1 MHGVSLWAS
10 ALAIG
15 ATLARAG
22 TALKQFQSLVEG
34 LAADTKLLQL
44 SKATELVIERSGLRE
59 HYRKEKGE
67 QAEGRLENLDELV
80 SAARSFERQPAA
92 SQEADADASPELD
105 PLTAFL
111 THAALEAGEE
121 QAGPGEDCVQLMT
134 LHAAKGLEFPIV
146 FMVGVEEGMF
156 PSRRSM
162 DEGNLEE
169 ERRLCYVGITRA
181 RQRLYMSYAE
191 LRRVH
196 GVEQLGAPSQFL
208 KEIPPECLVETRPRA
223 QIVRPAFAQREWNR
237 GGYGGGG
244 YGGAQESRVS
254 YGERRGDYIPT
265 PRPQLSKGFGEVT
278 GPGGMRLGQQVRHEK
293 FGEGTVLAF
302 DGDGDRTRIEVRFKS
317 GTKWLMLSYA
327 NLLPL

>member
-1 MHGVSLWAS
+1 MIEA
-10 ALAIG
+10 
-15 ATLARAG
+15 
-22 TALKQFQSLVEG
+22 
-34 LAADTKLLQL
+34 LAADAATLPL
-44 SKATELVIERSGLRE
+44 SKATELVIERSGLRD
-59 HYRKEKGE
+59 HYRKQKGE

-80 SAARSFERQPAA
+80 SAARSFETQPAVPA
-92 SQEADADASPELD
+92 SDDALPEMD

-111 THAALEAGEE
+111 THAALEAGEQ

-134 LHAAKGLEFPIV
+134 LHAAKGLEFPVV
-146 FMVGVEEGMF
+146 FMVGVEEGLF

-162 DEGNLEE
+162 EEGNLEE

-196 GVEQLGAPSQFL
+196 GVEQLGSPSQFL

-223 QIVRPAFAQREWNR
+223 NIVRPAFAQRDWNR
-237 GGYGGGG
+237 SGT
-244 YGGAQESRVS
+244 QEPRVV
-254 YGERRGDYIPT
+254 YGERRGDYTPT
-265 PRPQLSKGFGEVT
+265 QRPQLGNSFAREE
-278 GPGGMRLGQQVRHEK
+278 GPGGLRLGQQVRHEK

-317 GTKWLMLSYA
+317 SGTKWLMLSYA
-327 NLLPL
+327 NLQGQ